1 MVSFL
6 HCCLEEEIGEVLRM
20 QIAVRLS
27 VRPVTFAKV
36 LVRSS
41 HLQTNEIRRK
51 FENDTC
57 GQWECGVHDANC
69 QTRPGSTGNWIYHA
83 SLMPLA
89 IGASP

>member
-6 HCCLEEEIGEVLRM
+6 RCCLEEEIGEVLRM

-57 GQWECGVHDANC
+57 GQWKCGVHDANK
-69 QTRPGSTGNWIYHA
+69 TGINGRLDLPRKYDA
-83 SLMPLA
+83 FDN
-89 IGASP
+89 